1 MPFVVRE
8 VQPTPNPNAV
18 KLVLDRTV
26 SAEPQSFRTPSD
38 AAGHELAERLMALKG
53 VTAVLLLHDFVTLNK
68 SSEARWADIT
78 AKAKR
83 ILAKA

>member
-8 VQPTPNPNAV
+8 VQPTPNPNAM
-18 KLVLDRTV
+18 KFVLDQTV
-26 SAEPQSFRTPSD
+26 SPEPQSFRSPD
-38 AAGHELAERLMALKG
+38 EAKGNELAERLMALKG

-78 AKAKR
+78 ARAKR

>member
-26 SAEPQSFRTPSD
+26 SAEPQSFRTPE
-38 AAGHELAERLMALKG
+38 AASGNELAERLMALKG

-78 AKAKR
+78 GRAKR
-83 ILAKA
+83 ILTKA

>member
-8 VQPTPNPNAV
+8 VQPTPNPNAM
-18 KLVLDRTV
+18 KFVLDQTV
-26 SAEPQSFRTPSD
+26 SPEPQSFRSPD
-38 AAGHELAERLMALKG
+38 EAKWNELAERLMALKG

-78 AKAKR
+78 ARAKR

>member
-26 SAEPQSFRTPSD
+26 SPEPQSFHSPD
-38 AAGHELAERLMALKG
+38 AAKGNDLAERLMALKG

-78 AKAKR
+78 ARAKR